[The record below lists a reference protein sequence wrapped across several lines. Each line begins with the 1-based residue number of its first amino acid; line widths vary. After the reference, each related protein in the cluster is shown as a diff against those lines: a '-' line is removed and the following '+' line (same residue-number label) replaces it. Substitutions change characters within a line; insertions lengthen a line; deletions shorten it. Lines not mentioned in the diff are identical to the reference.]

1 MEYYFRNA
9 QGRMDTMS
17 HDEAEAI
24 ERSGPPS
31 SWRTYANV
39 RRDFGEHHPVA
50 PLMDMRPGKTSP
62 DYIIEA
68 GKMDRNGKTW
78 TYKELCDLLKDD
90 PSSKEQ
96 LERFAMLTSRTV
108 DSVGSQRTKLLR
120 MIWSKHIH
128 FDGERIVPGR
138 YGDRKLWPLTLTA

>member
-1 MEYYFRNA
+1 
-9 QGRMDTMS
+9 
-17 HDEAEAI
+17 
-24 ERSGPPS
+24 
-31 SWRTYANV
+31 
-39 RRDFGEHHPVA
+39 
-50 PLMDMRPGKTSP
+50 MDMRPGKTSP